1 MQFLLSESEYEDL
14 LINKTHKIDLEK
26 DKLQKLCT
34 KIANEMPILYW
45 DHTEKSTWDCIL
57 DDAGKELRGEH
68 YCDECPVQ
76 EICPYEDKQWSK

>member
-1 MQFLLSESEYEDL
+1 MQFILTEKEYEDL

-45 DHTEKSTWDCIL
+45 GNTEKSTWGCIL
-57 DDAGKELRGEH
+57 DNDGKELRDEH
-68 YCDECPVQ
+68 YCDKCPVQ
-76 EICPYEDKQWSK
+76 EICPYEYKEWSK